1 MNWFAEVDAYCE
13 RIDASF
19 WSEPV
24 NAITNLAFVLAALFV
39 WPRVAHMKMGRALA
53 TILLMI
59 GVGSGLNHTIAQNW
73 AAAADSL
80 SILAFILV
88 YLFAATRDMLGQKT
102 WVSVLV
108 VVAFFPY
115 VAVAI
120 PVFSQFPFLG
130 SSAAYAPVAF
140 LIGLYAFILQRRA
153 PATARG
159 MWIGAGLLTVSI
171 LLRAA
176 DEPICAL
183 VPLGTHFTWHLL
195 NAIMLGHMILTWR
208 AHVLAGVGRAG

>member
-13 RIDASF
+13 RIDATF

-39 WPRVAHMKMGRALA
+39 WPRVSDTSMGRAQAL
-53 TILLMI
+53 ILFAI

-102 WVSVLV
+102 WVSVLAV
-108 VVAFFPY
+108 MAFFPY
-115 VAVAI
+115 IAVTI
-120 PVFSQFPFLG
+120 PVFSQFSFLG
-130 SSAAYAPVAF
+130 SSAAYAPVAL

-153 PATARG
+153 AATARG

-176 DEPICAL
+176 DEPICEL
-183 VPLGTHFTWHLL
+183 VPLGTHFTWHIL